1 MSKLLA
7 PLLFASPLALT
18 SVIIG
23 VNQSPVYANVEVQGA
38 VVNLWPTTADAV
50 PTLGQGKLAS
60 FLIGTSFPALS
71 NTFLPTSSGGRRQL
85 IAYNVGSAVDV
96 LWNGR
101 WYPAIVTEVIR
112 SG

>member
-50 PTLGQGKLAS
+50 PTLGQGKLGNLWA
-60 FLIGTSFPALS
+60 
-71 NTFLPTSSGGRRQL
+71 
-85 IAYNVGSAVDV
+85 NVVWAAAVSRKR
-96 LWNGR
+96 GFCH
-101 WYPAIVTEVIR
+101 
-112 SG
+112 